1 MPPNNN
7 TLQTIPPEIRNQI
20 YDILAQDSVRVILGR
35 KFLASYTAGEH
46 NGILPVQF
54 TCAAALEPI
63 SMTCRQLNLES
74 ARLLSTVVN
83 PPAYHLVVNNFDLHQ
98 VALFGKLMDCP
109 VNYKREFALRFQF
122 DSGVLE
128 SALELERRAAP
139 DLAYREVFRCEITKF
154 VLVFALSRDDKV
166 FGGGEGEVGQ
176 ASKAMTESQARE
188 TVQVLRRTRQSLAGR
203 HNAGDSTISS
213 ICTRFEALLDV
224 HVWRNKN
231 TSKAVKQVEVS
242 KTDEAA
248 AAAALKRFAFKDDTD
263 WSTNWSDG
271 LASGVCDSGSDSD
284 DGGVQLPPHRSSS

>member
-35 KFLASYTAGEH
+35 KFLALHALREH
-46 NGILPVQF
+46 DGILPIQF
-54 TCAAALEPI
+54 TCAAALETI

-74 ARLLSTVVN
+74 ARLLSTAVN

-109 VNYKREFALRFQF
+109 VNYKREFAMRFQF

-128 SALELERRAAP
+128 SALQLERCAAP
-139 DLAYREVFRCEITKF
+139 DLAYRKSWPKF
-154 VLVFALSRDDKV
+154 VLVFALSRDGKV
-166 FGGGEGEVGQ
+166 FGGGESDVVQ

-188 TVQVLRRTRQSLAGR
+188 TVQVLRRTRQSLASR

-242 KTDEAA
+242 KLDEA

-263 WSTNWSDG
+263 WSTNWPDG